1 MLIIQVIT
9 VHKCSQTSQ
18 ELFKSCF
25 WSHYFTCVGF
35 RCLHKWSM
43 SSCSWAMGAVCNLTM
58 TVNKRKGKKA
68 ATAKDTFTRRI
79 KHLCRAYILSVYTV
93 CYKQWMLFPFHVLLA
108 DAVECN
114 GGSTELIT
122 ILNRIGVVCSVHTLK
137 RVIQYVSQERYQT
150 LAVWHSFHHCYGRQ
164 CGLSAESCS
173 GVCR

>member
-1 MLIIQVIT
+1 MSGDHRNT
-9 VHKCSQTSQ
+9 SVHKLAKHFSSHVSDLTTSLVLDLDAYINEVCLVAP
-18 ELFKSCF
+18 EL
-25 WSHYFTCVGF
+25 WE
-35 RCLHKWSM
+35 L
-43 SSCSWAMGAVCNLTM
+43 VCNLTM

-79 KHLCRAYILSVYTV
+79 KHLCRAYILSVILFV
-93 CYKQWMLFPFHVLLA
+93 RNNECYFPFHVLLA

-150 LAVWHSFHHCYGRQ
+150 LAV
-164 CGLSAESCS
+164 
-173 GVCR
+173 